1 MKTLSAL
8 ILGLLISLP
17 LAAEEQQT
25 IKDLLTNFL
34 EGASINDVE
43 THERFWAEDLV
54 YTSSSGARF
63 GKADLMHGVQQAAEP
78 DGSRYSGDQIT
89 LRMHGETAVLTFRL
103 IAESPDGQ
111 RQYFY
116 NTGVLRQHD
125 GRWQATTWQATRAAD
140 SEQE

>member
-17 LAAEEQQT
+17 LAAEEKQT
-25 IKDLLTNFL
+25 IKDLLASFL
-34 EGASINDVE
+34 DGASINDVE

-63 GKADLMHGVQQAAEP
+63 GKAELMQGVRQAPEP
-78 DGSRYSGDQIT
+78 DGSRYSADQVT
-89 LRMHGETAVLTFRL
+89 LRIHGETAVLTFRL
-103 IAESPDGQ
+103 IAESVDGQ

-116 NTGVLRQHD
+116 NTGVLRQQD
-125 GRWQATTWQATRAAD
+125 GHWQVSTWQATRAAD